1 VKRPERNPG
10 HRRIGIALILL
21 LTWFGLSA
29 SAAVPVMQQ
38 QTVMAADATPMSDA
52 VPMLADCKPCMY
64 CYAAPASA
72 VVGFSEP
79 GEPHEP
85 TWLALAETPL
95 VRPQALDSW
104 SRKQSP
110 VPLRIAYCRWRN

>member
-1 VKRPERNPG
+1 MKRPERTSG
-10 HRRIGIALILL
+10 HRRIGIALILF

-52 VPMLADCKPCMY
+52 VPMLADCNPCMY
-64 CYAAPASA
+64 CHAAPASA
-72 VVGFSEP
+72 VEGFSEAK
-79 GEPHEP
+79 EPDEP

-95 VRPQALDSW
+95 VRPNASDTW
-104 SRKQSP
+104 RRKQSL
-110 VPLRIAYCRWRN
+110 VPLRIAYCRWSK

>member
-52 VPMLADCKPCMY
+52 APMLADCSPCMY

-72 VVGFSEP
+72 VEGFSEP
-79 GEPHEP
+79 KEPEEQ
-85 TWLALAETPL
+85 TWLALAVTLL
-95 VRPQALDSW
+95 VKPNASDTWR
-104 SRKQSP
+104 RKQSL
-110 VPLRIAYCRWRN
+110 VPLRIAYCRWSN